1 MESVDIGALKALA
14 LRGVWVRIPPRALRA
29 GYSTSGF
36 FSPGQVPV
44 AFANAERDLWSSA
57 ARVPLK
63 IAPSSAAAATTL
75 AIDASRCVGFGG
87 SRSST
92 IPQACSNSFFAMK
105 PLTRPPVILNGMKR
119 IFTRARTVPDSPT
132 DLPGRSWKEILKRTV
147 KEFQDDNLTD
157 WAAALTYYG
166 VMSLFP
172 MLLVLVALLG
182 LIGQESTIATMTD
195 SLRMAGLGDV
205 AKNVQGPLDEI
216 VRHKGGAGALVGL
229 GLLGALWSA
238 SGWVGAFTRAM
249 NSVYEVREG
258 RPFWK
263 LRPLQ
268 VLITLVTVLLVS
280 LVLLAVVVS
289 GPIAEAVGTAVG
301 AGDTAVSAWG
311 IAKWPVLLLVL
322 MAMVA
327 GLYYIAPNVRQP
339 RLRWVTPGGVTAVL
353 VWIVASAGFGI
364 YVSNFGSYGKTY
376 GTLGSVITFLVW
388 MWLSNL
394 ALLFGAE
401 LDSELERERE
411 LKKGLPAED
420 ELRLRPRQPAAN

>member
-1 MESVDIGALKALA
+1 
-14 LRGVWVRIPPRALRA
+14 
-29 GYSTSGF
+29 
-36 FSPGQVPV
+36 
-44 AFANAERDLWSSA
+44 
-57 ARVPLK
+57 
-63 IAPSSAAAATTL
+63 
-75 AIDASRCVGFGG
+75 
-87 SRSST
+87 
-92 IPQACSNSFFAMK
+92 
-105 PLTRPPVILNGMKR
+105 MKR
-119 IFTRARTVPDSPT
+119 IFTRGRTVPDSPT
-132 DLPGRSWKEILKRTV
+132 DLPRRSWKQILKRTV
-147 KEFQDDNLTD
+147 KEFQADNLTD

-195 SLRMAGLGDV
+195 SLRMAGLADV

-216 VRHKGGAGALVGL
+216 VRHKGGAGALVGF

-249 NSVYEVREG
+249 NAVYEVKEG

-301 AGDTAVSAWG
+301 VGDTAVSVWG
-311 IAKWPVLLLVL
+311 VAKWPVLLVVL
-322 MAMVA
+322 MGMVA

-353 VWIVASAGFGI
+353 IWVLASAGFGI

-411 LKKGLPAED
+411 LQKGLPAHD
-420 ELRLRPRQPAAN
+420 ELRLRPKQPAAN